1 MARKPL
7 EQVSHPLT
15 NQDVQENRNN
25 TSRQL
30 RSMDQQLANDAE
42 NTASNNA
49 VQQEEYHKVIF
60 IFNGIRVPVQVDVRS
75 LRQALMRYQIWKKQI
90 FQDLTSI
97 KKIMTMMVINV
108 LMLFL

>member
-75 LRQALMRYQIWKKQI
+75 LRQAIGI
-90 FQDLTSI
+90 PN
-97 KKIMTMMVINV
+97 INLDALSNFEETNISRPHV
-108 LMLFL
+108 NQEDNDHDVN